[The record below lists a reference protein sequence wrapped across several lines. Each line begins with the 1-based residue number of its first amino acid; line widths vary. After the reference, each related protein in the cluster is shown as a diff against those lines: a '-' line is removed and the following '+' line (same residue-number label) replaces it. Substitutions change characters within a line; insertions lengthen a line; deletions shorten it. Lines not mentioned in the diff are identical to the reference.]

1 MKTIVLGPP
10 GTGKTFTLLEQMEKH
25 LKNTDPNK
33 IGFFSFT
40 QKAAYHARDRA
51 MSKFNLS
58 EDDLP
63 YFRTLHS
70 LAFKRLGI
78 KKEDVMQRRHYED
91 LGNKTGYNLDYNEY
105 DNEHTGLFTTKSDLL
120 RIVQMAKLRNITP
133 ERQYNLK
140 EHTQDITIQQLKQF
154 VSDLNQYKKDYTL
167 IGFTDMITEFIKSD
181 KSPKFDVVFI
191 DEAQD
196 LSLSQ
201 WDMARSIWDKTQ
213 DTYIAGDDDQAIFR
227 WAGADVDSFITQTG
241 KITQLTQSYRIPQV
255 VHDIAS
261 KIINKIQNRLPKE
274 WRPKTQRGLLSYYD
288 DFEEVNMKQGNW
300 LVLARTRF
308 MLNDLEDQLYP
319 QGLHY
324 ENKFKT
330 NKEQDLYEA
339 ITDWENVRKGVD
351 ISYQQVIRIASY
363 MSPKN
368 FQKEELKYLDKDATY
383 SMNELRSKRGLK
395 TDRVWFEAF
404 DDAPDK
410 KIRYIR
416 RMRENGE
423 KLNSKPRII
432 LSTIHGVK
440 GGEQDNVVLL
450 TDLSRN
456 TQRNYEQNPDDENRL
471 FYVGA
476 TRTKNHLHVIRPK
489 DIYKGYKI
497 RKQKKHYN

>member
-10 GTGKTFTLLEQMEKH
+10 GTGKTTTLLNEVDKY
-25 LKNTDPNK
+25 LKQTDPNK
-33 IGFFSFT
+33 IGYFSFT
-40 QKAAYHARDRA
+40 QKAAHEARDRA
-51 MSKFNLS
+51 MDKFNFS

-78 KKEDVMQRRHYED
+78 KKEEVLQRRHYED
-91 LGNKTGYNLDYNEY
+91 LGKKTGYNLDYHDY

-120 RIVQMAKLRNITP
+120 RIIQLAKLRDITP
-133 ERQYNLK
+133 EQQFNLK
-140 EHTQDITIQQLKQF
+140 EHTQDITVQQLKQF
-154 VSDLNQYKKDYTL
+154 VHDLNQYKKDYNL
-167 IGFTDMITEFIKSD
+167 IDFTDMITEFIKSD

-201 WDMARSIWDKTQ
+201 WDMARSIWDKTK

-227 WAGADVDSFITQTG
+227 WAGADVDSFIAQTG
-241 KITQLTQSYRIPQV
+241 KIMQLTQSYRIPQV

-261 KIINKIQNRLPKE
+261 RIVTRIQNRLPKE

-288 DFEEVNMKQGNW
+288 DFEQVSMKKGNW

-308 MLNDLEDQLYP
+308 MLNELEDKLYS
-319 QGLHY
+319 QGLYY

-330 NKEQDLYEA
+330 NNEQELYLA
-339 ITDWENVRKGVD
+339 IIDWEDLRNNK
-351 ISYQQVIRIASY
+351 VINYEQIKRIASF
-363 MSPKN
+363 MSPRN
-368 FQKEELKYLDKDATY
+368 YQKEELQYLDKDASY
-383 SMNELRSKRGLK
+383 HMNELYQKKGLNTQK
-395 TDRVWFEAF
+395 VWYEAL
-404 DDAPDK
+404 DAAPEH

-423 KLNSKPRII
+423 QLNKKPRIT

-440 GGEQDNVVLL
+440 GGEQDNVILL
-450 TDLSRN
+450 TDLSKN

-476 TRTKNHLHVIRPK
+476 TRTKNHLHIIRPK

-497 RKQKKHYN
+497 

>member
-10 GTGKTFTLLEQMEKH
+10 GTGKTFTLLEEMEKH
-25 LKNTDPNK
+25 LKNTDPDR

-51 MSKFNLS
+51 MKKFNFS

-70 LAFKRLGI
+70 LAFRRLGI
-78 KKEDVMQRRHYED
+78 KKENVMQRRHYED
-91 LGNKTGYNLDYNEY
+91 LGKKMDMMVDYHEY

-120 RIVQMAKLRNITP
+120 RIVQLAKLRGITP
-133 ERQYNLK
+133 EKQFNLK
-140 EHTQDITIQQLKQF
+140 EHTQDITTHQLKQF
-154 VSDLNQYKKDYTL
+154 VHDLNQYKKDYNL
-167 IGFTDMITEFIKSD
+167 IDFTDMITEFIKSD

-227 WAGADVDSFITQTG
+227 WAGADVDSFIAQTG
-241 KITQLTQSYRIPQV
+241 KIMQLTQSYRIPQV

-261 KIINKIQNRLPKE
+261 KIVTRIQNRLPKE

-288 DFEEVNMKQGNW
+288 DFEQVNMKEGNW

-308 MLNDLEDQLYP
+308 MLNALEDTLYSKGIYY
-319 QGLHY
+319 Q
-324 ENKFKT
+324 NKFKK
-330 NKEQDLYEA
+330 NYEQDLYDA
-339 ITDWENVRKGVD
+339 VVDWENLRKGSL
-351 ISYQQVIRIASY
+351 ISTDKINRIVSY
-363 MSPKN
+363 MSPEN
-368 FQKEELKYLDKDATY
+368 YQKEQLKYLNKEAHYGID
-383 SMNELRSKRGLK
+383 ELYKNRGLN
-395 TDRVWFEAF
+395 TIAVWYESF
-404 DDAPDK
+404 DNAPEK
-410 KIRYIR
+410 KVRYIR

-423 KLNSKPRII
+423 ELNKPPRIT

-450 TDLSRN
+450 TDLSNN
-456 TQRNYEQNPDDENRL
+456 TQRNYEKNPDDENRL

-476 TRTKNHLHVIRPK
+476 TRTKDHLHIIRPK
-489 DIYKGYKI
+489 DNYKGYKI
-497 RKQKKHYN
+497 

>member
-10 GTGKTFTLLEQMEKH
+10 GTGKTTTLLNEVDRY
-25 LKNTDPNK
+25 LKQTDPDK
-33 IGFFSFT
+33 IGYFSFT
-40 QKAAYHARDRA
+40 QKAAYEARDRA

-70 LAFKRLGI
+70 LAFKKLGI
-78 KKEDVMQRRHYED
+78 KKDEVMQRRHYED
-91 LGNKTGYNLDYNEY
+91 LGKKTKYNLDYHEY

-120 RIVQMAKLRNITP
+120 RIVQIAKLRGITP
-133 ERQYNLK
+133 EQQYNLK
-140 EHTQDITIQQLKQF
+140 EHTQDIKVSDLKQF
-154 VSDLNQYKKDYTL
+154 IYDLNQYKKDYNL
-167 IGFTDMITEFIKSD
+167 IDFTDMITEFIKSD
-181 KSPKFDVVFI
+181 KSPQFDVVFI

-196 LSLSQ
+196 LSQTQ
-201 WDMARSIWDKTQ
+201 WSMAKSIWNKTQ
-213 DTYIAGDDDQAIFR
+213 DTFIAGDDDQAIFR
-227 WAGADVDSFITQTG
+227 WAGADVDSFISQTG
-241 KITQLTQSYRIPQV
+241 KIMQLTQSYRIPQV

-261 KIINKIQNRLPKE
+261 RIVNKIQNRLPKE

-288 DFEEVNMKQGNW
+288 DFEQVNMKDGNW
-300 LVLARTRF
+300 LVLARTKF
-308 MLNDLEDQLYP
+308 MLSDLEDHLYS
-319 QGLHY
+319 QGLYY

-330 NKEQDLYEA
+330 NREQDLYKA
-339 ITDWENVRKGVD
+339 IIDWENLRKGVD
-351 ISYQQVIRIASY
+351 INSEQIARIASY
-363 MSPKN
+363 MSSNHFEKN
-368 FQKEELKYLDKDATY
+368 SLKLLDKDVTY
-383 SMNELRSKRGLK
+383 KMSNLRERLWLK
-395 TDRVWFEAF
+395 TDKIWFEAF
-404 DDAPDK
+404 DDAPQK

-423 KLNSKPRII
+423 KLNSKPRIV

-476 TRTKNHLHVIRPK
+476 TRTKNHLHIIRPK

-497 RKQKKHYN
+497 

>member
-10 GTGKTFTLLEQMEKH
+10 GTGKTTTLLNEVDRY
-25 LKNTDPNK
+25 LKQTDPDK
-33 IGFFSFT
+33 IGYFSFT
-40 QKAAYHARDRA
+40 QKAAHEARDRA
-51 MSKFNLS
+51 MSKFNLG
-58 EDDLP
+58 EGDLP

-70 LAFKRLGI
+70 LAFRRLGI
-78 KKEDVMQRRHYED
+78 KKEDVLQRRHYED
-91 LGNKTGYNLDYNEY
+91 LGKKTGYSLDYNEY

-120 RIVQMAKLRNITP
+120 RIIQLAKLRGITP
-133 ERQYNLK
+133 EQQYNLK
-140 EHTQDITIQQLKQF
+140 EHTQDIEIGQLKQF
-154 VSDLNQYKKDYTL
+154 VYDLNQYKKEYNL
-167 IGFTDMITEFIKSD
+167 IDFTDMITEFVKSD

-201 WDMARSIWDKTQ
+201 WDMAKSIWDKTG
-213 DTYIAGDDDQAIFR
+213 DTFIAGDDDQAIFR

-241 KITQLTQSYRIPQV
+241 KIMQLTQSYRIPQV
-255 VHDIAS
+255 VHDVAS
-261 KIINKIQNRLPKE
+261 NIVNKIQNRLPKE

-288 DFEEVNMKQGNW
+288 DFEQVNMKQGNW

-308 MLNDLEDQLYP
+308 MLNELEDQLYSR
-319 QGLHY
+319 GLYY

-330 NKEQDLYEA
+330 NKEQDLYKA
-339 ITDWENVRKGVD
+339 ITDWENLRKDVD
-351 ISYQQVIRIASY
+351 INYDQLERISSY
-363 MSPKN
+363 MSQNHFEK
-368 FQKEELKYLDKDATY
+368 QSLKYMDKDANY
-383 SMNELRSKRGLK
+383 KMSGLRERGWLK
-395 TDRVWFEAF
+395 TDKIWFEAF
-404 DDAPDK
+404 DSAPQK
-410 KIRYIR
+410 KVRYIR

-423 KLNSKPRII
+423 KLNSAPRII

-456 TQRNYEQNPDDENRL
+456 TQRNYENNPDDENRL

-497 RKQKKHYN
+497 

>member
-1 MKTIVLGPP
+1 MGPP
-10 GTGKTFTLLEQMEKH
+10 GTGKTTTLLNEVDKY
-25 LKNTDPNK
+25 LKQTDPDK
-33 IGFFSFT
+33 IGYFSFT
-40 QKAAYHARDRA
+40 QKAAYEARDRA

-58 EDDLP
+58 EGDLP

-70 LAFKRLGI
+70 LAFRRLGI
-78 KKEDVMQRRHYED
+78 KKDDVMQRRHYED
-91 LGNKTGYNLDYNEY
+91 LGKKTSYNLDYHEY

-120 RIVQMAKLRNITP
+120 RIVQIAKLRGITP
-133 ERQYNLK
+133 EQQFNLK
-140 EHTQDITIQQLKQF
+140 EHTQDITVKQLKQF
-154 VSDLNQYKKDYTL
+154 VSDLNQYKKDYNL
-167 IGFTDMITEFIKSD
+167 IDFTDMITEFVKSD
-181 KSPKFDVVFI
+181 KCPRFDVVFI

-196 LSLSQ
+196 LSNSQ
-201 WDMARSIWDKTQ
+201 WTMAKSIWDKTQ

-227 WAGADVDSFITQTG
+227 WAGADVDSFIAQTG
-241 KITQLTQSYRIPQV
+241 KIMRLTQSYRIPQV
-255 VHDIAS
+255 VHNVAMNIV
-261 KIINKIQNRLPKE
+261 NRIQKRLPKE
-274 WRPKTQRGLLSYYD
+274 WRPKTQRGLLSYYN
-288 DFEEVNMKQGNW
+288 DFEQVNMKKGNW

-308 MLNDLEDQLYP
+308 MLNDIEDKLYS
-319 QGLHY
+319 QGLYY

-330 NKEQDLYEA
+330 NKEQDLYKA

-351 ISYQQVIRIASY
+351 INYDQVIRIASY

-368 FQKEELKYLDKDATY
+368 YQKEELKYLDKDSTY
-383 SMNELRSKRGLK
+383 NMQDLLSKKGLK
-395 TDRVWFEAF
+395 TKDVWYNAF
-404 DDAPDK
+404 DEAPQK
-410 KIRYIR
+410 KVRYIR
-416 RMRENGE
+416 RMRENNE

-497 RKQKKHYN
+497 

>member
-1 MKTIVLGPP
+1 MGPP
-10 GTGKTFTLLEQMEKH
+10 GTGKTTTLLNEVDRY
-25 LKNTDPNK
+25 LKQTDPDK
-33 IGFFSFT
+33 IGYFSFT
-40 QKAAYHARDRA
+40 QKAAHEARDRA
-51 MSKFNLS
+51 MSKFNLG
-58 EDDLP
+58 EGDLP

-70 LAFKRLGI
+70 LAFRRLGI
-78 KKEDVMQRRHYED
+78 KKEDVLQRRHYED
-91 LGNKTGYNLDYNEY
+91 LGKKTGYSLDYNEY

-120 RIVQMAKLRNITP
+120 RIIQLAKLRGITP
-133 ERQYNLK
+133 EQQYNLK
-140 EHTQDITIQQLKQF
+140 EHTQDIEIGQLKQF
-154 VSDLNQYKKDYTL
+154 VYDLNQYKKEYNL
-167 IGFTDMITEFIKSD
+167 IDFTDMITEFVKSD

-201 WDMARSIWDKTQ
+201 WDMARSIWDKTG
-213 DTYIAGDDDQAIFR
+213 DTFIAGDDDQAIFR

-241 KITQLTQSYRIPQV
+241 KIMQLTQSYRIPQV
-255 VHDIAS
+255 VHDVAS
-261 KIINKIQNRLPKE
+261 RIVNKIQNRLPKE

-288 DFEEVNMKQGNW
+288 DFEQVNMKQGNW

-308 MLNDLEDQLYP
+308 MLNELEDQLYSR
-319 QGLHY
+319 GLYY

-330 NKEQDLYEA
+330 NKEQDLYKA
-339 ITDWENVRKGVD
+339 ITDWENLRKDVD
-351 ISYQQVIRIASY
+351 INYDQLERISSY
-363 MSPKN
+363 MSQNHFEK
-368 FQKEELKYLDKDATY
+368 QSLKYMDKDANY
-383 SMNELRSKRGLK
+383 KMSGLRERGWLK
-395 TDRVWFEAF
+395 TDKIWFEAF
-404 DDAPDK
+404 DSAPQK
-410 KIRYIR
+410 KVRYIR

-423 KLNSKPRII
+423 KLNSAPRII

-456 TQRNYEQNPDDENRL
+456 TQRNYENNPDDENRL

-497 RKQKKHYN
+497 

>member
-10 GTGKTFTLLEQMEKH
+10 GTGKTFTLLEEMEKH
-25 LKNTDPNK
+25 LKNTDPDR

-51 MSKFNLS
+51 MKKFNFS

-70 LAFKRLGI
+70 LAFRRLGI
-78 KKEDVMQRRHYED
+78 KKENVMQRRHYED
-91 LGNKTGYNLDYNEY
+91 LGKKMDMMVDYHEY

-120 RIVQMAKLRNITP
+120 RIVQLAKLRGITP
-133 ERQYNLK
+133 EKQFNLK
-140 EHTQDITIQQLKQF
+140 EHTQDITTHQLKQF
-154 VSDLNQYKKDYTL
+154 VHDLNQYKKDYNL
-167 IGFTDMITEFIKSD
+167 IDFTDMITEFIKSD

-196 LSLSQ
+196 LSQTQ
-201 WDMARSIWDKTQ
+201 WTMAKSIWNKTD

-227 WAGADVDSFITQTG
+227 WAGADVDSFITQKG
-241 KITQLTQSYRIPQV
+241 KIMQLTQSYRIPQV

-261 KIINKIQNRLPKE
+261 KIVTRIQNRLPKE

-288 DFEEVNMKQGNW
+288 DFEQVNMKEGNW

-308 MLNDLEDQLYP
+308 MLNALEDTLYSKGIYY
-319 QGLHY
+319 Q
-324 ENKFKT
+324 NKFKK
-330 NKEQDLYEA
+330 NYEQDLYDA
-339 ITDWENVRKGVD
+339 VVDWENLRKGSL
-351 ISYQQVIRIASY
+351 ISTDKINRIVSY
-363 MSPKN
+363 MSPEN
-368 FQKEELKYLDKDATY
+368 YQKEQLKYLNKEAHYGID
-383 SMNELRSKRGLK
+383 ELYKNRGLK
-395 TDRVWFEAF
+395 TKAVWYESF
-404 DDAPDK
+404 DNAPEK
-410 KIRYIR
+410 KVRYIR

-423 KLNSKPRII
+423 ELNKPPRIT

-450 TDLSRN
+450 TDLSNN
-456 TQRNYEQNPDDENRL
+456 TQRNYEKNPDDENRL

-476 TRTKNHLHVIRPK
+476 TRTKDHLHIIRPK
-489 DIYKGYKI
+489 DNYKGYKI
-497 RKQKKHYN
+497 

>member
-1 MKTIVLGPP
+1 LKTIVLGPP
-10 GTGKTFTLLEQMEKH
+10 GTGKTTTLLNEVDKY
-25 LKNTDPNK
+25 LKETNPDK
-33 IGFFSFT
+33 IGYFSFT
-40 QKAAYHARDRA
+40 QKAAYEARDRA
-51 MSKFNLS
+51 MSKFNFS

-78 KKEDVMQRRHYED
+78 KKEEVMQSRHYED
-91 LGNKTGYNLDYNEY
+91 LGKKMGLIVDYHDY

-120 RIVQMAKLRNITP
+120 RIVQIAKLRGITP
-133 ERQYNLK
+133 EQQYNLK
-140 EHTQDITIQQLKQF
+140 EHTQDVTVKQLKQF
-154 VSDLNQYKKDYTL
+154 VHDLEQYKKEYNL
-167 IGFTDMITEFIKSD
+167 IDFTDMIKEFVLLD

-196 LSLSQ
+196 LSRSQ
-201 WDMARSIWDKTQ
+201 WGMAKCIWDKTKH
-213 DTYIAGDDDQAIFR
+213 TYIAGDDDQAIFR
-227 WAGADVDSFITQTG
+227 WAGADVDSFIAQTG
-241 KITQLTQSYRIPQV
+241 KLIQLTQSYRVPQV

-261 KIINKIQNRLPKE
+261 KIVTKIQNRLPKQ
-274 WRPKTQRGLLSYYD
+274 WRAKTQRGLLSYYD
-288 DFEEVNMKQGNW
+288 DFEQINMKQGNW

-308 MLNDLEDQLYP
+308 MLNDLEDQLYS
-319 QGLHY
+319 QGLYY

-330 NKEQDLYEA
+330 NQEQDLYKA
-339 ITDWENVRKGVD
+339 VMDWENLRKGVD
-351 ISYQQVIRIASY
+351 INVDQITRIASY
-363 MSPKN
+363 MSSNHFEKN
-368 FQKEELKYLDKDATY
+368 SLKVLDKDATY
-383 SMNELRSKRGLK
+383 KMSNLQERGWLK
-395 TDRVWFEAF
+395 TNKVWYDAF
-404 DDAPDK
+404 DDAPQK

-423 KLNSKPRII
+423 KLNSKPRIT

-476 TRTKNHLHVIRPK
+476 TRTKNHLHIVRPK

-497 RKQKKHYN
+497 

>member
-10 GTGKTFTLLEQMEKH
+10 GTGKTTTLLNEVDKY
-25 LKNTDPNK
+25 LKQTDPNK
-33 IGFFSFT
+33 IGYFSFT
-40 QKAAYHARDRA
+40 QKAAHEARDRA
-51 MSKFNLS
+51 MDKFNFS

-78 KKEDVMQRRHYED
+78 KKEEVLQRRHYED
-91 LGNKTGYNLDYNEY
+91 LGKKTGYNLDYHDY

-120 RIVQMAKLRNITP
+120 RIIQLAKLRDITP
-133 ERQYNLK
+133 EQQFNLK
-140 EHTQDITIQQLKQF
+140 EHTQDITVQQLKQF
-154 VSDLNQYKKDYTL
+154 VHDLNQYKKDYNL
-167 IGFTDMITEFIKSD
+167 IDFTDMITEFIKSD

-201 WDMARSIWDKTQ
+201 WDMARSIWDKTG
-213 DTYIAGDDDQAIFR
+213 DTFIAGDDDQAIFR

-241 KITQLTQSYRIPQV
+241 KIMQLTQSYRIPRV
-255 VHDIAS
+255 VHDVAS
-261 KIINKIQNRLPKE
+261 RIVNKIQNRLPKE
-274 WRPKTQRGLLSYYD
+274 WLPKTQRGLLSYYD
-288 DFEEVNMKQGNW
+288 DFEQVNMKQGNW
-300 LVLARTRF
+300 LVLARTKF
-308 MLNDLEDQLYP
+308 MLNDLEDQLYS
-319 QGLHY
+319 QGLYY
-324 ENKFKT
+324 ENKYKT
-330 NKEQDLYEA
+330 NREQDLYTA
-339 ITDWENVRKGVD
+339 IKDWEQLRKG
-351 ISYQQVIRIASY
+351 QL
-363 MSPKN
+363 
-368 FQKEELKYLDKDATY
+368 LKYDQIERISSYTNLWDKKKIK
-383 SMNELRSKRGLK
+383 SMVKDSFYGIDQLTKDYGLK
-395 TDRVWFEAF
+395 TKAVWYEAF
-404 DDAPDK
+404 NDAPQK
-410 KIRYIR
+410 KVRYIR

-423 KLNSKPRII
+423 KLDSNPRII

-456 TQRNYEQNPDDENRL
+456 TQINYEKNPDDENRL

-497 RKQKKHYN
+497 

>member
-10 GTGKTFTLLEQMEKH
+10 GTGKTTTLLNEVDRY
-25 LKNTDPNK
+25 LKQTDPDK
-33 IGFFSFT
+33 IGYFSFT
-40 QKAAYHARDRA
+40 QKAAHEARDRA

-58 EDDLP
+58 EKDLP

-70 LAFKRLGI
+70 LAFRRLGI
-78 KKEDVMQRRHYED
+78 KKEDVLQRRHYED
-91 LGNKTGYNLDYNEY
+91 LGKKTGYSLDYNEY

-120 RIVQMAKLRNITP
+120 RIIQLAKLRGITP
-133 ERQYNLK
+133 EQQYNLK
-140 EHTQDITIQQLKQF
+140 EHTQDIEIGQLKQF
-154 VSDLNQYKKDYTL
+154 VYDLNQYKKEYNL
-167 IGFTDMITEFIKSD
+167 IDFTDMITEFVKSD

-201 WDMARSIWDKTQ
+201 WDMARSIWDKTG
-213 DTYIAGDDDQAIFR
+213 DTFIAGDDDQAIFR

-241 KITQLTQSYRIPQV
+241 KIMQLTQSYRIPQV
-255 VHDIAS
+255 VHDVAS
-261 KIINKIQNRLPKE
+261 SIVNKIQNRLPKE
-274 WRPKTQRGLLSYYD
+274 WRPKIQRGLLSYYD
-288 DFEEVNMKQGNW
+288 DFEQVNMKQGNW

-308 MLNDLEDQLYP
+308 MLNELEEQLYSR
-319 QGLHY
+319 GLYY

-330 NKEQDLYEA
+330 NKEQDLYKA
-339 ITDWENVRKGVD
+339 ITDWENLRKDVD
-351 ISYQQVIRIASY
+351 INYEQVERISSY
-363 MSPKN
+363 MT
-368 FQKEELKYLDKDATY
+368 QKHFEKQALKYMNKDANY
-383 SMNELRSKRGLK
+383 KMSGLRERGWLK
-395 TDRVWFEAF
+395 TDKIWFEAF
-404 DDAPDK
+404 DDAPQK
-410 KIRYIR
+410 KVRYIR

-423 KLNSKPRII
+423 KLNSAPRII

-456 TQRNYEQNPDDENRL
+456 TQRNYENNPDDENRL

-476 TRTKNHLHVIRPK
+476 TRAKNHLHVIRPK

-497 RKQKKHYN
+497 

>member
-10 GTGKTFTLLEQMEKH
+10 GTGKTTTLLNEVDKY
-25 LKNTDPNK
+25 LKQTDPNK
-33 IGFFSFT
+33 IGYFSFT
-40 QKAAYHARDRA
+40 QKAAHEARNRA
-51 MSKFNLS
+51 MDKFNFS

-78 KKEDVMQRRHYED
+78 KKEEVLQRRHYED
-91 LGNKTGYNLDYNEY
+91 LGKKTGYNLDYHDY

-120 RIVQMAKLRNITP
+120 RIIQLAKLRDITP
-133 ERQYNLK
+133 EQQFNLK
-140 EHTQDITIQQLKQF
+140 EHTQDITVQQLKQF
-154 VSDLNQYKKDYTL
+154 VHDLNQYKKDYNL
-167 IGFTDMITEFIKSD
+167 IDFTDMITEFIKSD

-201 WDMARSIWDKTQ
+201 WDMARSIWDKTG
-213 DTYIAGDDDQAIFR
+213 DTFIAGDDDQAIFR

-241 KITQLTQSYRIPQV
+241 KIMQLTQSYRIPRV
-255 VHDIAS
+255 VHDVAS
-261 KIINKIQNRLPKE
+261 RIVNKIQNRLPKE
-274 WRPKTQRGLLSYYD
+274 WLPKTQRGLLSYYD
-288 DFEEVNMKQGNW
+288 DFEQVNMKQGNW
-300 LVLARTRF
+300 LVLARTKF
-308 MLNDLEDQLYP
+308 MLSEIEEQLYS
-319 QGLHY
+319 QGLYY
-324 ENKFKT
+324 ENKYKT
-330 NKEQDLYEA
+330 NREQDLYTA
-339 ITDWENVRKGVD
+339 IKDWEQLRKG
-351 ISYQQVIRIASY
+351 QL
-363 MSPKN
+363 
-368 FQKEELKYLDKDATY
+368 LKYDQIERISSYTNLWDKKKIK
-383 SMNELRSKRGLK
+383 SMVKDSFYGIDQLTKDYGLK
-395 TDRVWFEAF
+395 TKAVWYEAF
-404 DDAPDK
+404 NDAPQK
-410 KIRYIR
+410 KVRYIR

-423 KLNSKPRII
+423 KLDSNPRII

-456 TQRNYEQNPDDENRL
+456 TQINYEKNPDDENRL

-497 RKQKKHYN
+497 